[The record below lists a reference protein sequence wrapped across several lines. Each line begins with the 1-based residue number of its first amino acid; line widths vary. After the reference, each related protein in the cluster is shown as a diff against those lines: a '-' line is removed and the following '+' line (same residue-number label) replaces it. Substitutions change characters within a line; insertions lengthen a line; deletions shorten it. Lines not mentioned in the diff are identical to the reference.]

1 MKSKRTILKAAATLV
16 AAAFSFPAVAGC
28 NTAKPPADLFTEKD
42 AWRFSQ
48 LVESRTRGLALAVS
62 SDRTAD
68 RKKLSEALVDLY
80 PDKDEERPKH
90 AADRLVGSYGCSI
103 IKLGGLPPLVAYQA
117 FRCEIHSGKNGLVI
131 EKTTGSQQFY
141 GRLIASGNGF
151 AYAGTLRYQDETTT
165 PYGNGPERDQAGC
178 LAVVSPY
185 KLVLELPYPHYEAV
199 HDIVVLKRR

>member
-117 FRCEIHSGKNGLVI
+117 FRCEIHSGKNGLV
-131 EKTTGSQQFY
+131 
-141 GRLIASGNGF
+141 
-151 AYAGTLRYQDETTT
+151 
-165 PYGNGPERDQAGC
+165 
-178 LAVVSPY
+178 
-185 KLVLELPYPHYEAV
+185 
-199 HDIVVLKRR
+199 LKRQPDHNSFTAGSSLRETGLPMRVRFVTRMKQQHPMGMVRNVTRPAVLPWSLHTNWFWSFPIRIMRQFTTLLC